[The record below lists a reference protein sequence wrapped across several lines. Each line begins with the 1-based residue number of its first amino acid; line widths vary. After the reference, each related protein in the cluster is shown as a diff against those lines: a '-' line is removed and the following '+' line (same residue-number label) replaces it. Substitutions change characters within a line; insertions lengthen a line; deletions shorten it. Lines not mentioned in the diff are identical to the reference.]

1 MIAVFTQSV
10 QSARLSL
17 PKRLELDWVLIGLAV
32 GLASFG
38 ILMVASASMSL
49 SESYYGTPWHMVQR
63 HCMHLV
69 IAIGVAITVA
79 MMPSRVWQQY
89 GWLLLLATFILLTL
103 VLVPGIG
110 RRVNGSQ
117 RWLMLGPISVQ
128 ASEVAKVLLVL
139 FFANYLSRR
148 HLELQTTW
156 KGVLKPLII
165 VAGVVGLL
173 LLEPDFGGSVVLA
186 GTVFAMM
193 FVAGMKLWQ
202 FGSLLA
208 LGGALMASVAVFSAY
223 RLERLITFLDPWA
236 DQFNSGYQLTQS
248 LIAFGQGGWFGQGL
262 GRSVQ
267 KLFYLPDAHTDFV
280 FAIIAEEFGL
290 VGAALLILA
299 FACLVGRILQFGRR
313 AMRHSNSYAA
323 LVAFGVAILFAGQA
337 FINMGVAS
345 GLLPTKG
352 LTLPFISYGGSSL
365 IVSFV
370 LIALIL
376 RLDWELSASAT
387 SNVAT
392 SKKEVRR
399 DR

>member
-1 MIAVFTQSV
+1 MMMVLTQPVRS
-10 QSARLSL
+10 SELTL
-17 PKRLELDWVLIGLAV
+17 PTRLEFDWVLIGLAV

-38 ILMVASASMSL
+38 ILMVASASMGL
-49 SESYYGTPWHMVQR
+49 SESYYGTPWHMLQR
-63 HCMHLV
+63 HCLHLLLAL
-69 IAIGVAITVA
+69 IAAAVVV

-103 VLVPGIG
+103 VLIPGIG

-117 RWLMLGPISVQ
+117 RWLMVGPISVQ
-128 ASEVAKVLLVL
+128 ASEIAKVLLVL

-156 KGVLKPLII
+156 KGVLKPLVI
-165 VAGVVGLL
+165 VAIVVGLL

-186 GTVFAMM
+186 GTVVAMM
-193 FVAGMKLWQ
+193 FVAGMRLWQ

-208 LGGALMASVAVFSAY
+208 LGGGLMASVAIFSPY
-223 RLERLITFLDPWA
+223 RVERLITFLDPWA

-280 FAIIAEEFGL
+280 FAIVAEEFGL
-290 VGAALLILA
+290 IGAALLIAA
-299 FACLVGRILQFGRR
+299 FACLVGRILQLGRR
-313 AMRHSNSYAA
+313 AMRHNNNYAA
-323 LVAFGVAILFAGQA
+323 LVAFGVAVLFAGQA

-370 LIALIL
+370 LVALIL
-376 RLDWELSASAT
+376 RLDWELSAAAT
-387 SNVAT
+387 AKTEGRNG
-392 SKKEVRR
+392 R
-399 DR
+399 